1 LALKTRLSVL
11 WLINAV
17 GGLASTLLEL
27 YEPGVIDQIRSGVKR
42 GEPIGPAYL
51 LLLSIVFLVPLVM
64 AFLSQTLK
72 DKANRWTNIITGAVY
87 VVLVI
92 VVLLQYLEYQSV
104 LAINSVFGIVFSA
117 LIVWYAY
124 KWSKN

>member
-1 LALKTRLSVL
+1 MKTRLSVL

-17 GGLASTLLEL
+17 SGLASTLLEF

-51 LLLSIVFLVPLVM
+51 LLLSIVFLVPLIM

-72 DKANRWTNIITGAVY
+72 DKANRWTNIITGTVY

>member
-1 LALKTRLSVL
+1 LKTRLSVL

-17 GGLASTLLEL
+17 GGLASILLEFF
-27 YEPGVIDQIRSGVKR
+27 EPGVIDQIRSGEKR
-42 GEPIGPAYL
+42 GETIGPGYL
-51 LLLSIVFLVPLVM
+51 IVLQIAFLVPLVM
-64 AFLSQTLK
+64 ALLSQTLK
-72 DKANRWTNIITGAVY
+72 NKANRLTNIIVGAVY

-104 LAINSVFGIVFSA
+104 LAISSIFGIVIST

-124 KWSKN
+124 KWHEN